1 MFEIIFKN
9 SINNSSKTVRVIASN
24 FDEALKKLKEAGY
37 DSSSYNNWGTE
48 DIVSFVQIEM
58 PNITIF

>member
-1 MFEIIFKN
+1 MFEIIFKS

-24 FDEALKKLKEAGY
+24 FDEALKKLKKAGY